1 MSIEVH
7 KLQKIAKNWNIGQ
20 PLVFRWTLL
29 WDQFFLQKFIEN
41 HIKCYHFVAI
51 WDWDSYFSSTTTS
64 QQPNTIRV
72 FHKKSICQNSHFE
85 ISHQPNRPHQRAK
98 EISYSP
104 SKQTNKTIIL
114 RLWNPFSKKRKNPKD
129 STVFFILFIVI
140 DITTTAVTIDVF
152 PLVLVFDLELICF
165 SNPTATNVRNS
176 ESFLSV
182 VLVQN
187 QNKYGGLTFFIRDY
201 VFAHCWRKKIRAKKE
216 TEQRRKKEC
225 EIVEW
230 MNLSVNRES
239 EKEAMC
245 EYQWIT
251 EWGRESLYMCEFGRR
266 NNGGLSVFKKTINK

>member
-140 DITTTAVTIDVF
+140 DITTTSVTIDVF

-182 VLVQN
+182 VLSKIKIN
-187 QNKYGGLTFFIRDY
+187 MEGLPSSSETTFLPIVGERKSEQ
-201 VFAHCWRKKIRAKKE
+201 RKKQSKEEKK
-216 TEQRRKKEC
+216 
-225 EIVEW
+225 
-230 MNLSVNRES
+230 SVR
-239 EKEAMC
+239 
-245 EYQWIT
+245 
-251 EWGRESLYMCEFGRR
+251 L
-266 NNGGLSVFKKTINK
+266 